1 MIRRCI
7 SSLLVL
13 FLIAGVTPVHA
24 AATNLALN
32 KTATASSLWDVAG
45 TPASNAVDGNPRSEW
60 GPATAS
66 GSPWLKVDLGSVTQF
81 NSYMVQTLSDR
92 YNSAITLETSNDDTT
107 WTVLDTVSG
116 NTGVIIN
123 KTLPRVVSARYV
135 KVTINSWSFFPDIT
149 EFQLYN
155 TTLDAPTD
163 VAATASDEQVTLN
176 WSSVL
181 DATSYKVYQGTSP
194 GIYDAVPVATVN
206 GTTTTV
212 TGLTNGTT
220 YYFTVR
226 SSNEHGDS
234 SASKEVSAKPHINPP
249 AAPGGLTATAGNGQ
263 VALSWNSVAGA
274 VTYDVYKGTTL
285 GSYESIPV
293 ATVSGATYTYTET
306 GLTNGVT
313 YFFVVKASNAG
324 GSSDN
329 SNEASATPQVP
340 VPGVPVLLPA
350 TAGDSRVSLTW
361 NPMIDSTGYKIF
373 KSTTSGAYGSEETT
387 VSGSVYSYDVTG
399 LANGTTYYFVVQA
412 TNPAGDSAAS
422 NEVSETPK
430 TVPSSPTDVTVTAG
444 DKQAIISFNIPVE
457 NGGSP
462 ITRYEVTASPGN
474 ITAIGT
480 ASPITVTGLSNGTT
494 YTFTV
499 KAENGAGSSTASSV
513 SKEVTPTTPSRNR
526 DKSVT
531 DTSSASSTSTISS
544 TQTTSPTPAPTPEPA
559 QPTVDV
565 FKSSIVNVANS
576 VKAIESKVAEAK
588 QANVKIELA
597 DIKGHWAEKAIDT
610 FVKLQFIKGYGDG
623 QFKPNGNITRAEF
636 AMLVSRVFDI
646 SVDADHSAPMSD
658 ISSHWAKEAIE
669 KLASAGV
676 IGGYGDG
683 TFKPNQTISR
693 EEIVIILSRIVNL
706 SSVNKDD
713 SKGNFT
719 DLSSASSYATNAI
732 KDVAEAGIIN
742 GKSNGVFDPQG
753 NATRAEALTI
763 ILNALSLHPQVKNLV
778 GSLD

>member
-13 FLIAGVTPVHA
+13 FLMAGMTPVHA
-24 AATNLALN
+24 GSTNLALN
-32 KTATASSLWDVAG
+32 KTATASSLWAG
-45 TPASNAVDGNPRSEW
+45 TLPSNAVDGNPRSEW
-60 GPATAS
+60 GPSTAS

-81 NSYMVQTLSDR
+81 NSYVVETWSDR
-92 YNSAITLETSNDDTT
+92 ANSAITLETSNDDLT
-107 WTVLDTVSG
+107 WTVVDTVSG
-116 NTGVIIN
+116 STTNTIN
-123 KTLPRVVSARYV
+123 QTLSQPVSARYV
-135 KVTINSWSFFPDIT
+135 KVTINSWSFFPAIT
-149 EFQLYN
+149 EFQLYSN
-155 TTLDAPTD
+155 TPDAPTEL
-163 VAATASDEQVTLN
+163 AAITSDGQVTLN

-194 GIYDAVPVATVN
+194 GIYDAAPVATVN
-206 GTTTTV
+206 GTTTTL

-234 SASKEVSAKPHINPP
+234 SASNEVSAKPQIAPP
-249 AAPGGLTATAGNGQ
+249 TAPTGLTATAGNGQ
-263 VALSWNSVAGA
+263 VTLSWNSVSGA

-293 ATVSGATYTYTET
+293 ATVSGATYSYTET
-306 GLTNGVT
+306 GLTNGMT
-313 YFFVVKASNAG
+313 YFFVVKASNSG
-324 GSSDN
+324 GNSDN

-340 VPGVPVLLPA
+340 VPGVPVLVPA
-350 TAGDSRVSLTW
+350 TAGDSHVSLTW
-361 NPMIDSTGYKIF
+361 SPIIGSTEYKIF

-387 VSGSVYSYDVTG
+387 VSGSIYSYDVTG
-399 LANGTTYYFVVQA
+399 LENGTTYYFIVKA
-412 TNPAGDSAAS
+412 TNPGGESAAS

-430 TVPSSPTDVTVTAG
+430 TVPSSPTDVTATAG
-444 DKQAIISFNIPVE
+444 NQQATVSFSIPVV

-462 ITRYEVTASPGN
+462 ITGYEVTASPGN
-474 ITAIGT
+474 ITAIGA
-480 ASPITVTGLSNGTT
+480 ASPITVTGLSNGTM

-499 KAENGAGSSTASSV
+499 KAVNGAGSSAASAV
-513 SKEVTPTTPSRNR
+513 SKDVTPTSPSRNR

-544 TQTTSPTPAPTPEPA
+544 TPTISPAPAPTPEPA

-565 FKSSIVNVANS
+565 FKSSIVNVASS

-588 QANVKIELA
+588 QANAKIEMA

-610 FVKLQFIKGYGDG
+610 FVKLQIIKGYGDG

-636 AMLVSRVFDI
+636 AMLISRAFDI
-646 SVDADHSAPMSD
+646 SGGADHSAAMSD

-669 KLASAGV
+669 KLANAGV

-693 EEIVIILSRIVNL
+693 EEMAIILSRIVNL
-706 SSVNKDD
+706 SGVNKDD

-719 DLSSASSYATNAI
+719 DISIASSFATNAI

-742 GKSNGVFDPQG
+742 GKSNGAFDPQG

-763 ILNALSLHPQVKNLV
+763 VLNALNLHPQVKNLV
-778 GSLD
+778 DSLN

>member
-7 SSLLVL
+7 SLLTVL
-13 FLIAGVTPVHA
+13 FLMAGMTPVHA

-32 KTATASSLWDVAG
+32 KTATASSLWPG
-45 TPASNAVDGNPRSEW
+45 TLPSNAVDGRSGSEW
-60 GPATAS
+60 GPSSAS

-92 YNSAITLETSNDDTT
+92 YNRAITLETSNDDST
-107 WTVLDTVSG
+107 WTVVDTVSG
-116 NTGVIIN
+116 NTSVTIN
-123 KTLPRVVSARYV
+123 KTLPQVISARYV
-135 KVTINSWSFFPDIT
+135 KVTINSWSFYPDIT

-155 TTLDAPTD
+155 NAPDAPTEVTVTPND
-163 VAATASDEQVTLN
+163 GQVTLN

-194 GIYDAVPVATVN
+194 GIYDAAPVATVN

-234 SASKEVSAKPHINPP
+234 TASNEVSAKPRIFPP
-249 AAPGGLTATAGNGQ
+249 TAPTGLTATAGNGQ
-263 VALSWNSVAGA
+263 VALSWSSVLGA
-274 VTYDVYKGTTL
+274 VTYDVYKGTTSE
-285 GSYESIPV
+285 SYGPTPV
-293 ATVSGATYTYTET
+293 ATVSGATYSYTET
-306 GLTNGVT
+306 GLTNGTT

-324 GSSDN
+324 GHSDN
-329 SNEASATPQVP
+329 SKEASATPQVP
-340 VPGVPVLLPA
+340 VPGVPVLVPA
-350 TAGDSRVSLTW
+350 TAGDSQVSLAW
-361 NPMIDSTGYKIF
+361 NPVIGSTGYKIF
-373 KSTTSGAYGSEETT
+373 KSTTSGVYGSEETT

-399 LANGTTYYFVVQA
+399 LANGTTYYFVVKA
-412 TNPAGDSAAS
+412 TNPGGESAAS

-430 TVPSSPTDVTVTAG
+430 TVPSSPTDVTATAG
-444 DKQAIISFNIPVE
+444 DKQATVSFSIPSV

-462 ITRYEVTASPGN
+462 ITGYEVTASPGN
-474 ITAIGT
+474 ITAIGA
-480 ASPITVTGLSNGTT
+480 ASPITVTGLSNGTM

-499 KAENGAGSSTASSV
+499 KAVNGAGSSAASAV
-513 SKEVTPTTPSRNR
+513 SKEVTPTAPSRKK
-526 DKSVT
+526 DKSET

-544 TQTTSPTPAPTPEPA
+544 TQTTSPAPAPTPEPA
-559 QPTVDV
+559 VDV
-565 FKSSIVNVANS
+565 FKSSIVNVASS

-636 AMLVSRVFDI
+636 AMLISRAFDI
-646 SVDADHSAPMSD
+646 SGDADHSAAMSD

-676 IGGYGDG
+676 LGGYADG

-693 EEIVIILSRIVNL
+693 EEMAIILSRIVNL
-706 SSVNKDD
+706 SGVNKDD

-719 DLSSASSYATNAI
+719 DISIASSYATNAI
-732 KDVAEAGIIN
+732 KDAAEAGIIN
-742 GKSNGVFDPQG
+742 GKSNGAFDPQG

-763 ILNALSLHPQVKNLV
+763 VLNALNLHPQVKNLV
-778 GSLD
+778 GSLN

>member
-32 KTATASSLWDVAG
+32 KTATASSIWFGSL
-45 TPASNAVDGNPRSEW
+45 PSYAVDGNPRSEW
-60 GPATAS
+60 GPSTAS

-92 YNSAITLETSNDDTT
+92 YNSAITLETSNDDST

-116 NTGVIIN
+116 NTSVTIN
-123 KTLPRVVSARYV
+123 KTLPQVVSARYV

-181 DATSYKVYQGTSP
+181 NATSYKVYQGTSP
-194 GIYDAVPVATVN
+194 GIYDAAPVATVN
-206 GTTTTV
+206 GTTATV

-220 YYFTVR
+220 YYFAVK
-226 SSNEHGDS
+226 SNNEHGES
-234 SASKEVSAKPHINPP
+234 SFSNEVSAKPHINPP
-249 AAPGGLTATAGNGQ
+249 AAPTGLTATAINRQ

-285 GSYESIPV
+285 GSYESTPV
-293 ATVSGATYTYTET
+293 ATVSGATYSYTET

-313 YFFVVKASNAG
+313 YYFVIKASNAG
-324 GSSDN
+324 GNSDN
-329 SNEASATPQVP
+329 SNEASATPQVS

-373 KSTTSGAYGSEETT
+373 KSTTSGAYGAEETT

-412 TNPAGDSAAS
+412 TNPAGESTAS

-444 DKQAIISFNIPVE
+444 DKQATVSFNTPVE

-480 ASPITVTGLSNGTT
+480 ASPITVTGLSNDTT

-499 KAENGAGSSTASSV
+499 KAENGAGSSAASAV
-513 SKEVTPTTPSRNR
+513 SKEVTPTAPSRNR

-531 DTSSASSTSTISS
+531 DTSSESSTSTISP
-544 TQTTSPTPAPTPEPA
+544 TQTTSPAPAPTPEPA

-565 FKSSIVNVANS
+565 FKSSIVNVASS

-588 QANVKIELA
+588 QANVKTELA
-597 DIKGHWAEKAIDT
+597 DIKGHWAEKAINT
-610 FVKLQFIKGYGDG
+610 FVKLQFIKGYENG

-646 SVDADHSAPMSD
+646 SGDADHSAAMSD
-658 ISSHWAKEAIE
+658 ISSHWAKGAIE

-732 KDVAEAGIIN
+732 KDVAEAGIIT
-742 GKSNGVFDPQG
+742 GKSDGVFDPQG

-763 ILNALSLHPQVKNLV
+763 MLNALSLHPQVKNLV

>member
-1 MIRRCI
+1 M
-7 SSLLVL
+7 
-13 FLIAGVTPVHA
+13 AGMTPVHA
-24 AATNLALN
+24 GSTNLALN
-32 KTATASSLWDVAG
+32 KTATASSLWAG
-45 TPASNAVDGNPRSEW
+45 TLPSNAVDGNPRSEW
-60 GPATAS
+60 GPSTAS

-81 NSYMVQTLSDR
+81 NSYVVETWSDR
-92 YNSAITLETSNDDTT
+92 ANSAITLETSNDDLT
-107 WTVLDTVSG
+107 WTVVDTVSG
-116 NTGVIIN
+116 STTNTIN
-123 KTLPRVVSARYV
+123 QTLSQPVSARYV
-135 KVTINSWSFFPDIT
+135 KVTINSWSFFPAIT
-149 EFQLYN
+149 EFQLYSN
-155 TTLDAPTD
+155 TPDAPTEL
-163 VAATASDEQVTLN
+163 AAITSDGQVTLN

-194 GIYDAVPVATVN
+194 GIYDAAPVATVN
-206 GTTTTV
+206 GTTTTL

-234 SASKEVSAKPHINPP
+234 SASNEVSAKPQIAPP
-249 AAPGGLTATAGNGQ
+249 TAPTGLTATAGNGQ
-263 VALSWNSVAGA
+263 VTLSWNSVSGA

-293 ATVSGATYTYTET
+293 ATVSGATYSYTET
-306 GLTNGVT
+306 GLTNGMT
-313 YFFVVKASNAG
+313 YFFVVKASNSG
-324 GSSDN
+324 GNSDN

-340 VPGVPVLLPA
+340 VPGVPVLVPA
-350 TAGDSRVSLTW
+350 TAGDSHVSLTW
-361 NPMIDSTGYKIF
+361 SPIIGSTEYKIF

-387 VSGSVYSYDVTG
+387 VSGSIYSYDVTG
-399 LANGTTYYFVVQA
+399 LENGTTYYFIVKA
-412 TNPAGDSAAS
+412 TNPGGESAAS

-430 TVPSSPTDVTVTAG
+430 TVPSSPTDVTATAG
-444 DKQAIISFNIPVE
+444 NQQATVSFSIPVV

-462 ITRYEVTASPGN
+462 ITGYEVTASPGN
-474 ITAIGT
+474 ITAIGA
-480 ASPITVTGLSNGTT
+480 ASPITVTGLSNGTM

-499 KAENGAGSSTASSV
+499 KAVNGAGSSAASAV
-513 SKEVTPTTPSRNR
+513 SKDVTPTSPSRNR

-544 TQTTSPTPAPTPEPA
+544 TPTISPAPAPTPEPA

-565 FKSSIVNVANS
+565 FKSSIVNVASS

-588 QANVKIELA
+588 QANAKIEMA

-610 FVKLQFIKGYGDG
+610 FVKLQIIKGYGDG

-636 AMLVSRVFDI
+636 AMLISRAFDI
-646 SVDADHSAPMSD
+646 SGGADHSAAMSD

-669 KLASAGV
+669 KLANAGV

-693 EEIVIILSRIVNL
+693 EEMAIILSRIVNL
-706 SSVNKDD
+706 SGVNKDD

-719 DLSSASSYATNAI
+719 DISIASSFATNAI

-742 GKSNGVFDPQG
+742 GKSNGAFDPQG

-763 ILNALSLHPQVKNLV
+763 VLNALNLHPQVKNLV
-778 GSLD
+778 DSLN

>member
-7 SSLLVL
+7 SSLLVF
-13 FLIAGVTPVHA
+13 FLMAGITPVHA

-32 KTATASSLWDVAG
+32 KTATASSIWPG
-45 TPASNAVDGNPRSEW
+45 TFPSNAVDGNPRSEW
-60 GPATAS
+60 GPSTAS

-92 YNSAITLETSNDDTT
+92 YNSAITLETSNDDSN
-107 WTVLDTVSG
+107 WTVVDTVAG
-116 NTGVIIN
+116 NTNVIIN
-123 KTLPRVVSARYV
+123 KTLPQVVSARYV

-155 TTLDAPTD
+155 TTLDAPAD

-206 GTTTTV
+206 GTTATV

-220 YYFTVR
+220 YYFTVK

-234 SASKEVSAKPHINPP
+234 SASNEVSAKPHINPP
-249 AAPGGLTATAGNGQ
+249 AAPGGLTATSGNGQ
-263 VALSWNSVAGA
+263 VTLGWNSVSGA
-274 VTYDVYKGTTL
+274 VTYDVYKGTAS
-285 GSYESIPV
+285 GSYGSIPV
-293 ATVSGATYTYTET
+293 ATVSGATYSYTET
-306 GLTNGVT
+306 DLTNGTT

-324 GSSDN
+324 GYSDN
-329 SNEASATPQVP
+329 SNEVSATPQVP

-399 LANGTTYYFVVQA
+399 LANGTTYYFVVKA
-412 TNPAGDSAAS
+412 TNPGGESATS

-430 TVPSSPTDVTVTAG
+430 TVPSSPTDVTATAG
-444 DKQAIISFNIPVE
+444 DRQATVSFNIPVE

-480 ASPITVTGLSNGTT
+480 TSPITVTGLSNGTT

-499 KAENGAGSSTASSV
+499 KAENGAGSSAASAV
-513 SKEVTPTTPSRNR
+513 SKEVTPTAPSRKR

-544 TQTTSPTPAPTPEPA
+544 TQTTLPAPASNPEPA

-565 FKSSIVNVANS
+565 FKSSIVNVASS
-576 VKAIESKVAEAK
+576 VKAIESKIAEAK

-610 FVKLQFIKGYGDG
+610 FVKLQIIKGYGDG
-623 QFKPNGNITRAEF
+623 QFKPNGDITRAEF
-636 AMLVSRVFDI
+636 AMLISRAFDI
-646 SVDADHSAPMSD
+646 SGGADHSAAMSD

-676 IGGYGDG
+676 LGGYGDG

-693 EEIVIILSRIVNL
+693 EEMAIILSRIVNL
-706 SSVNKDD
+706 DGVDKED
-713 SKGNFT
+713 SKGNFP
-719 DLSSASSYATNAI
+719 DISIASPYATNAI

-742 GKSNGVFDPQG
+742 GKSNGAFDPHG

-763 ILNALSLHPQVKNLV
+763 VLNALNLHPQVKNLV
-778 GSLD
+778 DSLN

>member
-32 KTATASSLWDVAG
+32 KTATASSIWPGSL
-45 TPASNAVDGNPRSEW
+45 PSYAVDGNPRSEW
-60 GPATAS
+60 GPSTAS

-92 YNSAITLETSNDDTT
+92 YNSAITLETSNDDST

-116 NTGVIIN
+116 NTNVTIN

-135 KVTINSWSFFPDIT
+135 KVTINSWSFYPDIT

-155 TTLDAPTD
+155 TTLGAPTD

-176 WSSVL
+176 WSSGL
-181 DATSYKVYQGTSP
+181 NATSYKVYQGTSA
-194 GIYDAVPVATVN
+194 GIYDAAPVATVN
-206 GTTTTV
+206 GTNATV

-220 YYFTVR
+220 YYFAVK
-226 SSNEHGDS
+226 SNNEHGES
-234 SASKEVSAKPHINPP
+234 SFSNEVSAKPHINPP
-249 AAPGGLTATAGNGQ
+249 AAPTGLTATASNGQ
-263 VALSWNSVAGA
+263 VELSWNSVAGA

-285 GSYESIPV
+285 GSYESTPV
-293 ATVSGATYTYTET
+293 ATVSGATYSYTET

-324 GSSDN
+324 GNSDS

-350 TAGDSRVSLTW
+350 TSGDSRVSLTW

-412 TNPAGDSAAS
+412 TNPAGESAAS

-444 DKQAIISFNIPVE
+444 DKQTTVSFNTPVE
-457 NGGSP
+457 DGGSP
-462 ITRYEVTASPGN
+462 IKRYEVTASPGN

-499 KAENGAGSSTASSV
+499 KAENGAGSSAASAV
-513 SKEVTPTTPSRNR
+513 SKGVTPTAPSRNR

-531 DTSSASSTSTISS
+531 DTSSGYSTSTISS
-544 TQTTSPTPAPTPEPA
+544 TQTTSPAPAPTPEPV

-565 FKSSIVNVANS
+565 FKSSIVNVASS

-597 DIKGHWAEKAIDT
+597 DIKGHWAEKAINT

-646 SVDADHSAPMSD
+646 SGDADHSAAMSD

-732 KDVAEAGIIN
+732 KDVAEAGIIT
-742 GKSNGVFDPQG
+742 GKSDGVFDPQG

-763 ILNALSLHPQVKNLV
+763 ILSALSLHPQVKNLV

>member
-13 FLIAGVTPVHA
+13 FLMAGITPVHA
-24 AATNLALN
+24 GSTNLALN
-32 KTATASSLWDVAG
+32 KTATASSIWPG
-45 TPASNAVDGNPRSEW
+45 TFPSNAVDGNPRSEW
-60 GPATAS
+60 GPLSAS

-92 YNSAITLETSNDDTT
+92 YNSAITLETSNDDST
-107 WTVLDTVSG
+107 WTVVDTVSG
-116 NTGVIIN
+116 NTDVTIN

-155 TTLDAPTD
+155 TTLDAPAD

-181 DATSYKVYQGTSP
+181 DATSYKVYQGTSQ
-194 GIYDAVPVATVN
+194 GIYDAAPVATVTD
-206 GTTTTV
+206 TTATV

-234 SASKEVSAKPHINPP
+234 SASNEVSAKPHINPP
-249 AAPGGLTATAGNGQ
+249 AAPTGLTATAGNGQ
-263 VALSWNSVAGA
+263 VELSWSGVSGA
-274 VTYDVYKGTTL
+274 VTYDVYKGTAS
-285 GSYESIPV
+285 GSYGSIPV
-293 ATVSGATYTYTET
+293 ATVSGATYSYTET
-306 GLTNGVT
+306 DLTNGTT

-324 GSSDN
+324 GYSDN
-329 SNEASATPQVP
+329 SNEVSATPQVP

-350 TAGDSRVSLTW
+350 TAGDSQVSLTW
-361 NPMIDSTGYKIF
+361 NPVIGSTGYKIF
-373 KSTTSGAYGSEETT
+373 KSTTSGAYESEETT

-399 LANGTTYYFVVQA
+399 LTNGTTYYFVVKA
-412 TNPAGDSAAS
+412 TNPGGDSAAS

-430 TVPSSPTDVTVTAG
+430 TVSSSPTDVTVTAG
-444 DKQAIISFNIPVE
+444 DRQAIVSFNIPVE

-499 KAENGAGSSTASSV
+499 KAENGAGSSAASAV
-513 SKEVTPTTPSRNR
+513 SKEVTPTAPSRKK
-526 DKSVT
+526 DKSET
-531 DTSSASSTSTISS
+531 DKSSTSTISS
-544 TQTTSPTPAPTPEPA
+544 TQTTSPAPAPNPEPA
-559 QPTVDV
+559 QPIVDV

-576 VKAIESKVAEAK
+576 VKDIESKVAEAK
-588 QANVKIELA
+588 RANVKIELA

-610 FVKLQFIKGYGDG
+610 FMKLQIIKGYGDG
-623 QFKPNGNITRAEF
+623 QFKPNGDITRAEF
-636 AMLVSRVFDI
+636 AMLISRAFDI
-646 SVDADHSAPMSD
+646 SGGADHSAAMSD
-658 ISSHWAKEAIE
+658 ISSHWAKGAIE

-683 TFKPNQTISR
+683 NFKPNQTISR
-693 EEIVIILSRIVNL
+693 EEMAIILSRIVNL
-706 SSVNKDD
+706 SGVNKDD

-719 DLSSASSYATNAI
+719 DISIASPFATNAI

-742 GKSNGVFDPQG
+742 GKSNGAFDPHG

-763 ILNALSLHPQVKNLV
+763 VLNALNLHPQVKNLV
-778 GSLD
+778 DTLN